1 MTNEDAAK
9 RVVACL
15 GLLLFVPAWMFEGV
29 VLCWLWSWYVVP
41 LGVVQLT
48 VPWAMGIGMLVGILG
63 FSPFALRDDEMTL
76 LEGIGKGLWAWSVIW
91 GLGAL
96 LHAFM

>member
-1 MTNEDAAK
+1 MTNEDDAK

-15 GLLLFVPAWMFEGV
+15 GLLLFVPSWMFEGV
-29 VLCWLWSWYVVP
+29 VLCWLWWWYVVP

-48 VPWAMGIGMLVGILG
+48 VPWAMGIGMLVGILRYN
-63 FSPFALRDDEMTL
+63 PYMVRDDEMTT
-76 LEGIGKGLWAWSVIW
+76 LEGLGKNVLGWSAAW